1 MSKSGANALAVIIL
15 LVGIG
20 FSIYLFVPETVYLE
34 YSDEKF
40 LNHIRIA
47 IGAITLV
54 LSLGMFGIVKSLG
67 KEEKED

>member
-20 FSIYLFVPETVYLE
+20 FSIFLFVPERFNALDYETE
-34 YSDEKF
+34 EF
-40 LNHIRIA
+40 LNYIKIA
-47 IGAITLV
+47 IGSITLI

-67 KEEKED
+67 KD